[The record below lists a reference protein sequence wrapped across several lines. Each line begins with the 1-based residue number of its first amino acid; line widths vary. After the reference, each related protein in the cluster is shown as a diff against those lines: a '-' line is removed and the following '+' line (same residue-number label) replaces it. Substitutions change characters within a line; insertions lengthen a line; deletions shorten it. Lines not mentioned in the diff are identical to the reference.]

1 MSLCANRDA
10 CVIVAAPLS
19 FVIVSRIVSR
29 KRAIVVSLVALML
42 AAPVARAAEVTRVV
56 SAFDQ
61 NDTFD
66 FNLTATWLHDVHTAA
81 VNREFE
87 NTNSD
92 NVQLGKDL
100 KYAQTTDVINLRTD
114 FGVLWDVGLHV
125 QLPIVIASSNNLT
138 FDSQVDDGNSTFVRD
153 GIYPAYNNA
162 SPRPSTVFQS
172 PTRSGPQS
180 LGVGL
185 NWAVFNERRDD
196 TKPTWTLGFDAML
209 DIFKDQRFD
218 PSNPNGNTAT
228 GLGYHQLI
236 WSTWVSKRFR
246 YFDPYF
252 GASYMLPIR
261 TNGSMFQNEGGGQ
274 TNSAP
279 QQTAAVVIGVEQ
291 IAWENPATQQRVTVE
306 LRGHIEEHFAGRGY
320 SELWEPLSGSSQC
333 KAGSTDLT
341 NCRASLDQVTQSTVS
356 ANGVLGSPATTG
368 APYPGVSNI
377 DAYGSFGGDL
387 GLNVQVGK
395 YIRFRSLFGLT
406 VDAPHFITNAS
417 AGIDANGDGQVN
429 SADPREANPVYR
441 ESIDIPGRRFKIEE
455 SKDWHLVVEGS
466 LMF

>member
-1 MSLCANRDA
+1 VSLCANRDA

-92 NVQLGKDL
+92 NIQLGKDL

-185 NWAVFNERRDD
+185 DWAVFNERRDD

-218 PSNPNGNTAT
+218 PANPNGNTAT

-236 WSTWVSKRFR
+236 WSTWISKRFR

-261 TNGSMFQNEGGGQ
+261 TNGSIFQSEGP
-274 TNSAP
+274 TESNSGP
-279 QQTAAVVIGVEQ
+279 QQMAAVVIGVEE
-291 IAWENPATQQRVTVE
+291 IAWENPATLQRVTIEVQ
-306 LRGHIEEHFAGRGY
+306 GHMEEHFAGRGF
-320 SELWEPLSGSSQC
+320 SELWEPLSGSPQC
-333 KAGSTDLT
+333 TP
-341 NCRASLDQVTQSTVS
+341 CRPSLDEVTQSPVS
-356 ANGVLGSPATTG
+356 ANGVLGTPVTAAS
-368 APYPGVSNI
+368 PYPGVSNI

-417 AGIDANGDGQVN
+417 AGIDANGNGQVN

-455 SKDWHLVVEGS
+455 SKDWRLLVQGS